1 MPPQTGTLCPNILRK
16 ELIANVRNTS
26 CIFYLWSI
34 PANPGRHVVFRKA
47 DENSLISA
55 AQSLISALAL
65 FGLMHDFM
73 NFIIPRRRPELA
85 FILRGLASPA

>member
-1 MPPQTGTLCPNILRK
+1 MQEILLAFAICRAFLRTQVAMRCFEK
-16 ELIANVRNTS
+16 T
-26 CIFYLWSI
+26 
-34 PANPGRHVVFRKA
+34 

-85 FILRGLASPA
+85 FLLRGLASSA